1 MRFRGRRR
9 FRAWSIRRWAA
20 QDLDRAPQPLLA
32 RGSARRSLRTAA
44 LRLIGAGLRDRD
56 LEIAERSQD
65 PGSDAALGS
74 TAADSTM
81 TDSAV
86 ALAAASD
93 LVLAPDSDLDL
104 ASAGVGVGVDRG
116 VSGGLDGVGIPGGRA
131 TFTRLTL
138 IRTLTPLRTPI
149 SIRPIR
155 FTGTTQH
162 HARIHRGRMFTA
174 TTIRR
179 VTTIPR
185 RIREIP
191 TKETRILQPATSRL
205 RRQPFCF
212 T

>member
-81 TDSAV
+81 TDSVV

-131 TFTRLTL
+131 TFTRLTR
-138 IRTLTPLRTPI
+138 IHIHTRTPI